1 MRPSYLPMEPQ
12 YEGPLKYYV
21 TLCKQGLLLPGRKFK
36 RSENPKISV
45 IIPMYNEQKN
55 ALTIIRSCQNQTMQ
69 DIEIVCVNDN
79 SNDKTLEILESLQKV
94 DPRIVIITNET
105 NRGVIYNRIFG
116 ALHSRGEYVT
126 FIDADDAMCN
136 FDIFQKAYDNATKDY
151 GEKLDIVH
159 YQTCGCKYLDN
170 GEMDKFYLFFTFNL
184 FNFNKVI
191 KQPEIRDNYMQKK
204 KHVTGSGFVFDKIYS
219 RNLIKRIADY
229 IGPHIWNQNLIF
241 VDDFLLAFA
250 AMRTTDSIVNSG
262 QVGYWH
268 FMDTVTSTTSNV
280 FEIIGDRLKNPD
292 KTNKKLGDYMIILE
306 RMLELT
312 EDDKE
317 SLEIREDIL
326 SNLVQDQYL
335 PSIARSV
342 HFDKFLSLFEKL
354 YNWKY
359 ITKEAQKRIS
369 EKYQKCAEKNAA
381 HREEWFAKVAEQKR
395 LKEEQ
400 QQNNGS
406 QSDKNK
412 KADAE

>member
-1 MRPSYLPMEPQ
+1 MRPSYLKMDLQ
-12 YEGPLKYYV
+12 YETPLKYYV
-21 TLCKQGLLLPGRKFK
+21 TLCKKGVLLPGRKFV
-36 RSENPKISV
+36 RSEKPKISV
-45 IIPMYNEQKN
+45 IIPMYNEEKN
-55 ALTIIRSCQNQTMQ
+55 ALTIIRSVQNQTLQ

-94 DPRIVIITNET
+94 DPRITIITNLT

-116 ALHSRGEYVT
+116 ALQSKGEYVT

-136 FDIFQKAYDNATKDY
+136 FEIFERAYNNATKDF

-170 GEMDKFYLFFTFNL
+170 GEMDNFYLFFTFNL
-184 FNFNKVI
+184 HNFNQVI

-219 RNLIKRIADY
+219 KELIYRIADY
-229 IGPHIWNQNLIF
+229 LGPHIWNQNLIF

-250 AMRTTDSIVNSG
+250 AMRTTNSIVNSG

-280 FEIIGDRLKNPD
+280 FEIEGYRLKNPD

-312 EDDKE
+312 DDDKE
-317 SLEIREDIL
+317 TLEIREDIL

-359 ITKEAQKRIS
+359 ITPDAKKRINKYVEFCLKYWVDP
-369 EKYQKCAEKNAA
+369 EKKVRYILE
-381 HREEWFAKVAEQKR
+381 AK
-395 LKEEQ
+395 
-400 QQNNGS
+400 
-406 QSDKNK
+406 D
-412 KADAE
+412 

>member
-136 FDIFQKAYDNATKDY
+136 FEIFQKAYDNATKDY

-191 KQPEIRDNYMQKK
+191 KQPE
-204 KHVTGSGFVFDKIYS
+204 
-219 RNLIKRIADY
+219 
-229 IGPHIWNQNLIF
+229 
-241 VDDFLLAFA
+241 
-250 AMRTTDSIVNSG
+250 
-262 QVGYWH
+262 
-268 FMDTVTSTTSNV
+268 
-280 FEIIGDRLKNPD
+280 
-292 KTNKKLGDYMIILE
+292 
-306 RMLELT
+306 
-312 EDDKE
+312 
-317 SLEIREDIL
+317 
-326 SNLVQDQYL
+326 
-335 PSIARSV
+335 
-342 HFDKFLSLFEKL
+342 
-354 YNWKY
+354 
-359 ITKEAQKRIS
+359 
-369 EKYQKCAEKNAA
+369 
-381 HREEWFAKVAEQKR
+381 
-395 LKEEQ
+395 
-400 QQNNGS
+400 
-406 QSDKNK
+406 
-412 KADAE
+412 

>member
-136 FDIFQKAYDNATKDY
+136 FEIFQKAYDNATKDY

-219 RNLIKRIADY
+219 RPLMKRIADY

-280 FEIIGDRLKNPD
+280 FEIVENRLKNPD

-359 ITKEAQKRIS
+359 ITKEAQKRIN
-369 EKYQKCAEKNAA
+369 KYVEFCLKY
-381 HREEWFAKVAEQKR
+381 WVDPAKKIKYI
-395 LKEEQ
+395 L
-400 QQNNGS
+400 
-406 QSDKNK
+406 
-412 KADAE
+412 DAKDDD

>member
-1 MRPSYLPMEPQ
+1 MRPSYLKMDLQ
-12 YEGPLKYYV
+12 YETPLKYYV
-21 TLCKQGLLLPGRKFK
+21 TLCKKGVLLPGRKFV
-36 RSENPKISV
+36 RSEKPKISV
-45 IIPMYNEQKN
+45 IIPMYNEEKN
-55 ALTIIRSCQNQTMQ
+55 ALTIIRSVQNQTLQ

-94 DPRIVIITNET
+94 DPRITIITNLT

-116 ALHSRGEYVT
+116 ALQSKGEYVT

-136 FDIFQKAYDNATKDY
+136 FEIFERAYNNATKDF

-170 GEMDKFYLFFTFNL
+170 GEMDNFYLFFTFNL
-184 FNFNKVI
+184 HNFNKVI

-219 RNLIKRIADY
+219 KELIYRIADY
-229 IGPHIWNQNLIF
+229 LGPHIWNQNLIF

-250 AMRTTDSIVNSG
+250 AMRTTNSIVNSG

-280 FEIIGDRLKNPD
+280 FEIEGYRLKNPD

-312 EDDKE
+312 DDDKE
-317 SLEIREDIL
+317 TLEIREDIL

-359 ITKEAQKRIS
+359 ITPDAKKRINKYVEFCLKYWVDP
-369 EKYQKCAEKNAA
+369 EKKVRYILE
-381 HREEWFAKVAEQKR
+381 AK
-395 LKEEQ
+395 
-400 QQNNGS
+400 
-406 QSDKNK
+406 D
-412 KADAE
+412 

>member
-1 MRPSYLPMEPQ
+1 MRPSYLKMDLQ
-12 YEGPLKYYV
+12 YETPLKYYV
-21 TLCKQGLLLPGRKFK
+21 TLCKKGVLLPGRKFI
-36 RSENPKISV
+36 RSKKPKISV
-45 IIPMYNEQKN
+45 IIPMYNEEKN
-55 ALTIIRSCQNQTMQ
+55 ALTIIRSVQNQTLQ

-79 SNDKTLEILESLQKV
+79 SNDKTLEILESLQKD
-94 DPRIVIITNET
+94 DPRITIITNLT

-116 ALHSRGEYVT
+116 ALQSKGEYVT

-136 FDIFQKAYDNATKDY
+136 FEIFERAYNNATKDF

-170 GEMDKFYLFFTFNL
+170 GEMDNFYLFFTFNL
-184 FNFNKVI
+184 HNFNQVI

-219 RNLIKRIADY
+219 KELIYRIADY
-229 IGPHIWNQNLIF
+229 LGPHIWNQNLIF

-250 AMRTTDSIVNSG
+250 AMRTTNSIVNSG

-280 FEIIGDRLKNPD
+280 FEIEGYRLKNPD

-312 EDDKE
+312 DDDKE
-317 SLEIREDIL
+317 TLEIREDIL

-359 ITKEAQKRIS
+359 ITPDAKKRINKYVEFCLKYWVDP
-369 EKYQKCAEKNAA
+369 EKKVRYILE
-381 HREEWFAKVAEQKR
+381 AK
-395 LKEEQ
+395 
-400 QQNNGS
+400 
-406 QSDKNK
+406 D
-412 KADAE
+412 

>member
-21 TLCKQGLLLPGRKFK
+21 TLCKQGILLPGRKFV

-45 IIPMYNEQKN
+45 IIPMYNEEKN
-55 ALTIIRSCQNQTMQ
+55 ALTIIRSVQNQTLQ
-69 DIEIVCVNDN
+69 DLEIVCVNDN
-79 SNDKTLEILESLQKV
+79 SNDKTLEILQSLQKV
-94 DPRIVIITNET
+94 DPRITIITNTT

-116 ALHSRGEYVT
+116 ALHSKGEYVT

-136 FDIFQKAYDNATKDY
+136 FEIFQKAYDNATKDY

-170 GEMDKFYLFFTFNL
+170 GEMDRFYLFFTFNL

-219 RNLIKRIADY
+219 RPLMKRIADY

-268 FMDTVTSTTSNV
+268 FMDTATSTTSNV
-280 FEIIGDRLKNPD
+280 FEIVENRLKNPD

-342 HFDKFLSLFEKL
+342 HFEKFLSLFEKL

-359 ITKEAQKRIS
+359 VTTEVKKRINKYVEFCLKYWVDP
-369 EKYQKCAEKNAA
+369 EKKVKYILD
-381 HREEWFAKVAEQKR
+381 AK
-395 LKEEQ
+395 
-400 QQNNGS
+400 
-406 QSDKNK
+406 D
-412 KADAE
+412 D

>member
-21 TLCKQGLLLPGRKFK
+21 TLCKQGILLPGRKFV

-45 IIPMYNEQKN
+45 IIPMYNEEKN
-55 ALTIIRSCQNQTMQ
+55 ALTIIRSVQNQTLQ
-69 DIEIVCVNDN
+69 DLEIVCVNDN
-79 SNDKTLEILESLQKV
+79 SNDKTLEILQSLQKV
-94 DPRIVIITNET
+94 DPRITIITNTT

-116 ALHSRGEYVT
+116 ALHSKGEYVT

-136 FDIFQKAYDNATKDY
+136 FEIFQKAYDNATKDY

-170 GEMDKFYLFFTFNL
+170 GEMDRFYLFFTFNL
-184 FNFNKVI
+184 YNFNKVI

-219 RNLIKRIADY
+219 RPLMKRIADY

-280 FEIIGDRLKNPD
+280 FEIVENRLKNPD

-317 SLEIREDIL
+317 SFEIREDIL

-342 HFDKFLSLFEKL
+342 HFEKFLSLFEKL

-359 ITKEAQKRIS
+359 VTTEVKKRINKYVEFCLKYWVDP
-369 EKYQKCAEKNAA
+369 EKKVKYILD
-381 HREEWFAKVAEQKR
+381 AKE
-395 LKEEQ
+395 
-400 QQNNGS
+400 
-406 QSDKNK
+406 D
-412 KADAE
+412 

>member
-1 MRPSYLPMEPQ
+1 MRPSYLKMDLQ
-12 YEGPLKYYV
+12 YETPLKYYV
-21 TLCKQGLLLPGRKFK
+21 TLCKKGILLPGRQFI
-36 RSENPKISV
+36 RSEKPKISV
-45 IIPMYNEQKN
+45 IIPMYNEEKN
-55 ALTIIRSCQNQTMQ
+55 ALTIIRSVQNQTLQ

-79 SNDKTLEILESLQKV
+79 SNDKTLEILESMQKV
-94 DPRIVIITNET
+94 DPRITIITNLT

-116 ALHSRGEYVT
+116 ALHSKGEYVT
-126 FIDADDAMCN
+126 FIDADDAICN
-136 FDIFQKAYDNATKDY
+136 FEIFQRAYNMATKDY
-151 GEKLDIVH
+151 KEKIDIIH

-170 GEMDKFYLFFTFNL
+170 GEMDDFYLFFTFNL
-184 FNFNKVI
+184 HNFNILI

-219 RNLIKRIADY
+219 KELIYRIADY

-250 AMRTTDSIVNSG
+250 AMRTTNSIVNSG

-280 FEIIGDRLKNPD
+280 FEIEGYRLKNPD

-312 EDDKE
+312 DDDKE
-317 SLEIREDIL
+317 TLEIREDIL

-359 ITKEAQKRIS
+359 TTSEVKKRINKYVEFCLKYWVDP
-369 EKYQKCAEKNAA
+369 EK
-381 HREEWFAKVAEQKR
+381 KVRYILESKD
-395 LKEEQ
+395 E
-400 QQNNGS
+400 
-406 QSDKNK
+406 
-412 KADAE
+412 

>member
-136 FDIFQKAYDNATKDY
+136 FEIFQKAYDNATKDY

-219 RNLIKRIADY
+219 RPLMERIADY

-280 FEIIGDRLKNPD
+280 FEIVENRLKNPD

-359 ITKEAQKRIS
+359 ITKEAQKRIN
-369 EKYQKCAEKNAA
+369 KYVEFCLKY
-381 HREEWFAKVAEQKR
+381 WVDPAKKIKYI
-395 LKEEQ
+395 L
-400 QQNNGS
+400 
-406 QSDKNK
+406 
-412 KADAE
+412 DAKDDD

>member
-136 FDIFQKAYDNATKDY
+136 FEIFQKAYDNATKDY

-342 HFDKFLSLFEKL
+342 HFDNFLSLFEKL

-359 ITKEAQKRIS
+359 ITKEAQKRIN
-369 EKYQKCAEKNAA
+369 KYVEFCLKY
-381 HREEWFAKVAEQKR
+381 WVDPAKKIKYI
-395 LKEEQ
+395 L
-400 QQNNGS
+400 
-406 QSDKNK
+406 
-412 KADAE
+412 DAKDDD

>member
-1 MRPSYLPMEPQ
+1 MRPSYLKMDLQ
-12 YEGPLKYYV
+12 YETPLKYYV
-21 TLCKQGLLLPGRKFK
+21 TLCKKGVLLPGRKFV
-36 RSENPKISV
+36 RSEKPKISV
-45 IIPMYNEQKN
+45 IIPMYNEEKN
-55 ALTIIRSCQNQTMQ
+55 ALTIIRSVQNQTLQ

-94 DPRIVIITNET
+94 DPRITIITNLT

-116 ALHSRGEYVT
+116 ALQSKGEYVT

-136 FDIFQKAYDNATKDY
+136 FEIFERAYNNATKDF

-170 GEMDKFYLFFTFNL
+170 GEMDNFYLFFTFNL
-184 FNFNKVI
+184 HNFNQVI

-219 RNLIKRIADY
+219 KELIYRIADY
-229 IGPHIWNQNLIF
+229 LGPHIWNQNLIF

-250 AMRTTDSIVNSG
+250 AMRTTNSIVNSG

-280 FEIIGDRLKNPD
+280 FEIEGYRLKNPD

-312 EDDKE
+312 DDDKE
-317 SLEIREDIL
+317 TLEIREDIL

-359 ITKEAQKRIS
+359 ITPDAKKRIN
-369 EKYQKCAEKNAA
+369 KYVEFCLKYWVKKKKKVRYILE
-381 HREEWFAKVAEQKR
+381 AK
-395 LKEEQ
+395 
-400 QQNNGS
+400 
-406 QSDKNK
+406 D
-412 KADAE
+412 

>member
-1 MRPSYLPMEPQ
+1 MRPSYLKMDLQ
-12 YEGPLKYYV
+12 YETPLKYYV
-21 TLCKQGLLLPGRKFK
+21 TLCKKGMLLPGRKFI
-36 RSENPKISV
+36 RSEKPKISV
-45 IIPMYNEQKN
+45 IIPMYNEEKN
-55 ALTIIRSCQNQTMQ
+55 ALTIIRSVQNQTLQ

-94 DPRIVIITNET
+94 DPRITIITNLT

-116 ALHSRGEYVT
+116 ALQSKGEYVT

-136 FDIFQKAYDNATKDY
+136 FEIFERAYNNATKDF

-170 GEMDKFYLFFTFNL
+170 GEMDNFYLFFTFNL
-184 FNFNKVI
+184 HNFNQVI

-219 RNLIKRIADY
+219 KELIYRIADY
-229 IGPHIWNQNLIF
+229 LGPHIWNQNLIF

-250 AMRTTDSIVNSG
+250 AMRTTNSIVNSG

-280 FEIIGDRLKNPD
+280 FEIEGYRLKNPD

-312 EDDKE
+312 DDDKE
-317 SLEIREDIL
+317 TLEIREDIL

-359 ITKEAQKRIS
+359 ITPDAKKRINKYVEFCLKYWVDP
-369 EKYQKCAEKNAA
+369 EKKVRYILE
-381 HREEWFAKVAEQKR
+381 AK
-395 LKEEQ
+395 
-400 QQNNGS
+400 
-406 QSDKNK
+406 D
-412 KADAE
+412 

>member
-1 MRPSYLPMEPQ
+1 MRPSYLKMDLQ
-12 YEGPLKYYV
+12 YETPLKYYV
-21 TLCKQGLLLPGRKFK
+21 TLCKKGVLLPGRKFV
-36 RSENPKISV
+36 RSEKPKISV
-45 IIPMYNEQKN
+45 IIPMYNEEKN
-55 ALTIIRSCQNQTMQ
+55 ALTIIRSVQNQTLQ

-94 DPRIVIITNET
+94 DPRITIITNLT

-116 ALHSRGEYVT
+116 ALQSKGEYVT

-136 FDIFQKAYDNATKDY
+136 FEIFERAYNNATKDF

-170 GEMDKFYLFFTFNL
+170 GEMDNFYLFFTFNL
-184 FNFNKVI
+184 HNFNQVI

-219 RNLIKRIADY
+219 KELIYRIADY
-229 IGPHIWNQNLIF
+229 LGPHIWNQNLIF

-250 AMRTTDSIVNSG
+250 AMRTTNSIVNSG

-280 FEIIGDRLKNPD
+280 FEIEGYRLKNPD

-312 EDDKE
+312 DDDKE
-317 SLEIREDIL
+317 TLEIREDIL

-354 YNWKY
+354 NNWKY
-359 ITKEAQKRIS
+359 ITPDAKKRINKYVEFCLKYWVDP
-369 EKYQKCAEKNAA
+369 EKKVRYILE
-381 HREEWFAKVAEQKR
+381 AK
-395 LKEEQ
+395 
-400 QQNNGS
+400 
-406 QSDKNK
+406 D
-412 KADAE
+412 

>member
-1 MRPSYLPMEPQ
+1 MRPSYLKMDLQ
-12 YEGPLKYYV
+12 YETPLKYYV
-21 TLCKQGLLLPGRKFK
+21 TLCKKGVLLPGRKFV
-36 RSENPKISV
+36 RSEKPKISV
-45 IIPMYNEQKN
+45 IIPMYNEVKN
-55 ALTIIRSCQNQTMQ
+55 ALTIVRSVQNQTLQ

-94 DPRIVIITNET
+94 DPRITIITNLT

-116 ALHSRGEYVT
+116 ALQSKGEYVT

-136 FDIFQKAYDNATKDY
+136 FEIFEKAYNNATKDF

-170 GEMDKFYLFFTFNL
+170 GEMDNFYLFFTFNL
-184 FNFNKVI
+184 HNFNQVI

-219 RNLIKRIADY
+219 KELIYRIADY
-229 IGPHIWNQNLIF
+229 LGPHIWNQNLIF

-250 AMRTTDSIVNSG
+250 AMRTTNSIVNSG

-280 FEIIGDRLKNPD
+280 FEIEGYRLKNPD

-312 EDDKE
+312 DDDKE
-317 SLEIREDIL
+317 TLEIREDIL

-359 ITKEAQKRIS
+359 ITPDAKKRINKYVEFCLKYWVDP
-369 EKYQKCAEKNAA
+369 EKKVRYILE
-381 HREEWFAKVAEQKR
+381 AK
-395 LKEEQ
+395 
-400 QQNNGS
+400 
-406 QSDKNK
+406 D
-412 KADAE
+412 

>member
-1 MRPSYLPMEPQ
+1 MEPQ

-21 TLCKQGLLLPGRKFK
+21 TLCKQGILLPGRKFV

-45 IIPMYNEQKN
+45 IIPMYNEEKN
-55 ALTIIRSCQNQTMQ
+55 ALTIIRSVQNQTLQ
-69 DIEIVCVNDN
+69 DLEIVCVNDN
-79 SNDKTLEILESLQKV
+79 SNDKTLEILQSLQKV
-94 DPRIVIITNET
+94 DPRITIITNTT

-116 ALHSRGEYVT
+116 ALHSKGEYVT

-136 FDIFQKAYDNATKDY
+136 FEIFQKAYDNATKDY

-170 GEMDKFYLFFTFNL
+170 GEMDRFYLFFTFNL

-219 RNLIKRIADY
+219 RPLMKRIADY

-280 FEIIGDRLKNPD
+280 FEIVENRLKNPD

-342 HFDKFLSLFEKL
+342 HFEKFLSLFEKL

-359 ITKEAQKRIS
+359 VTTEVKKRINKYVEFCLKYWVDP
-369 EKYQKCAEKNAA
+369 EKKFKYIIY
-381 HREEWFAKVAEQKR
+381 
-395 LKEEQ
+395 
-400 QQNNGS
+400 
-406 QSDKNK
+406 
-412 KADAE
+412 

>member
-1 MRPSYLPMEPQ
+1 MDLQ
-12 YEGPLKYYV
+12 YETPLKYYV
-21 TLCKQGLLLPGRKFK
+21 TLCKKGMLLPGRKFI
-36 RSENPKISV
+36 RSEKPKISV
-45 IIPMYNEQKN
+45 IIPMYNEEKN
-55 ALTIIRSCQNQTMQ
+55 ALTIIRSVQNQTLQ

-94 DPRIVIITNET
+94 DPRITIITNLT

-116 ALHSRGEYVT
+116 ALQSKGEYVT

-136 FDIFQKAYDNATKDY
+136 FEIFERAYNNATKDY

-170 GEMDKFYLFFTFNL
+170 GEMDNFYLFFTFNL
-184 FNFNKVI
+184 HNFNQVI

-219 RNLIKRIADY
+219 KELIYRIADY
-229 IGPHIWNQNLIF
+229 LGPHIWNQNLIF

-250 AMRTTDSIVNSG
+250 AMRTTNSIVNSG

-280 FEIIGDRLKNPD
+280 FEIEGYRLKNPD

-312 EDDKE
+312 DDDKE
-317 SLEIREDIL
+317 TLEIREDIL

-359 ITKEAQKRIS
+359 ITPDAKKRINKYVEFCLKYWVDP
-369 EKYQKCAEKNAA
+369 EKKVRYILE
-381 HREEWFAKVAEQKR
+381 AK
-395 LKEEQ
+395 
-400 QQNNGS
+400 
-406 QSDKNK
+406 D
-412 KADAE
+412 

>member
-1 MRPSYLPMEPQ
+1 MEPQ

-21 TLCKQGLLLPGRKFK
+21 TLCKKDVLLPGRRFI
-36 RSENPKISV
+36 RSEKPKISV
-45 IIPMYNEQKN
+45 IIPMFNEQKN
-55 ALTIIRSCQNQTMQ
+55 ALTVIRSVQNQTLQ

-94 DPRIVIITNET
+94 DPRITIITNLT

-116 ALHSRGEYVT
+116 ALQSKGEYVT

-136 FDIFQKAYDNATKDY
+136 FEIFERAYNNATKDF

-170 GEMDKFYLFFTFNL
+170 GEMDNFYLFFTFNL
-184 FNFNKVI
+184 HNFNQVI

-219 RNLIKRIADY
+219 KELIYRIADY
-229 IGPHIWNQNLIF
+229 LGPHIWNQNLIF

-250 AMRTTDSIVNSG
+250 AMRTTNSIVNSG

-280 FEIIGDRLKNPD
+280 FEIEGYRLKNPD

-312 EDDKE
+312 DDDKE
-317 SLEIREDIL
+317 TLEIREDIL

-342 HFDKFLSLFEKL
+342 HFDKFLSLFKKL

-359 ITKEAQKRIS
+359 TTPECKKRINGYVEFS
-369 EKYQKCAEKNAA
+369 LKYWVDPEK
-381 HREEWFAKVAEQKR
+381 KVKYILESK
-395 LKEEQ
+395 
-400 QQNNGS
+400 
-406 QSDKNK
+406 D
-412 KADAE
+412 

>member
-21 TLCKQGLLLPGRKFK
+21 TLCKQGILLPGRKFV

-45 IIPMYNEQKN
+45 IIPMYNEEKN
-55 ALTIIRSCQNQTMQ
+55 ALTIIRSVQNQTLQ
-69 DIEIVCVNDN
+69 DLEIVCVNDN
-79 SNDKTLEILESLQKV
+79 SNDKTLEILQSLQKV
-94 DPRIVIITNET
+94 DPRITIITNTT

-116 ALHSRGEYVT
+116 ALHSKGEYVT
-126 FIDADDAMCN
+126 FIGADDAMCN
-136 FDIFQKAYDNATKDY
+136 FEIFQKAYDNATKDY

-170 GEMDKFYLFFTFNL
+170 GEMDRFYLFFTFNL
-184 FNFNKVI
+184 YNFNKVI

-219 RNLIKRIADY
+219 RPLMKRIADY

-280 FEIIGDRLKNPD
+280 FEIVENRLKNPD

-342 HFDKFLSLFEKL
+342 HFEKFLSLFEKL

-359 ITKEAQKRIS
+359 VTTEVKKRINKYVEFCLKYWVDP
-369 EKYQKCAEKNAA
+369 EKKVKYILD
-381 HREEWFAKVAEQKR
+381 AK
-395 LKEEQ
+395 
-400 QQNNGS
+400 
-406 QSDKNK
+406 D
-412 KADAE
+412 D

>member
-12 YEGPLKYYV
+12 YEGPLKYFV

-136 FDIFQKAYDNATKDY
+136 FEIFQKAYDNATKDY

-359 ITKEAQKRIS
+359 ITKEAQKRIN
-369 EKYQKCAEKNAA
+369 KYVEFCLKY
-381 HREEWFAKVAEQKR
+381 WVDPAKKIKYI
-395 LKEEQ
+395 L
-400 QQNNGS
+400 
-406 QSDKNK
+406 
-412 KADAE
+412 DAKDDD

>member
-1 MRPSYLPMEPQ
+1 MEPQ

-21 TLCKQGLLLPGRKFK
+21 TLCKQGILLPGRKFV

-45 IIPMYNEQKN
+45 IIPMYNEEKN
-55 ALTIIRSCQNQTMQ
+55 ALTIIRSVQNQTLQ
-69 DIEIVCVNDN
+69 DLEIVCVNDN
-79 SNDKTLEILESLQKV
+79 SNDKTLEILQSLQKV
-94 DPRIVIITNET
+94 DPRITIITNTT

-116 ALHSRGEYVT
+116 ALHSKGEYVT

-136 FDIFQKAYDNATKDY
+136 FEIFQKAYDNATKDY

-170 GEMDKFYLFFTFNL
+170 GEMDRFYLFFTFNL

-219 RNLIKRIADY
+219 RPLMKRIADY

-280 FEIIGDRLKNPD
+280 FEIVENRLKNPD

-342 HFDKFLSLFEKL
+342 HFEKFLSLFEKL

-359 ITKEAQKRIS
+359 VTTEVKKRINKYVEFCLKYWVDP
-369 EKYQKCAEKNAA
+369 EKKVKYILD
-381 HREEWFAKVAEQKR
+381 AK
-395 LKEEQ
+395 
-400 QQNNGS
+400 
-406 QSDKNK
+406 D
-412 KADAE
+412 D

>member
-1 MRPSYLPMEPQ
+1 MRPSYLKMDLQ
-12 YEGPLKYYV
+12 YETPLKYYV
-21 TLCKQGLLLPGRKFK
+21 TLCKKGVLLPGRKFI
-36 RSENPKISV
+36 RSEKPKISV
-45 IIPMYNEQKN
+45 IIPMYNEEKN
-55 ALTIIRSCQNQTMQ
+55 ALTIIRSVQNQTLQ

-79 SNDKTLEILESLQKV
+79 SNDKTLEILESLQKD
-94 DPRIVIITNET
+94 DPRITIITNLT

-116 ALHSRGEYVT
+116 ALQSKGEYVT

-136 FDIFQKAYDNATKDY
+136 FEIFERAYNNATKDF

-170 GEMDKFYLFFTFNL
+170 GEMDNFYLFFTFNL
-184 FNFNKVI
+184 HNFNQVI

-219 RNLIKRIADY
+219 KELIYRIADY
-229 IGPHIWNQNLIF
+229 LGPHIWNQNLIF

-250 AMRTTDSIVNSG
+250 AMRTTNSIVNSG

-280 FEIIGDRLKNPD
+280 FEIEGYRLKNPD

-312 EDDKE
+312 DDDKE
-317 SLEIREDIL
+317 TLEIREDIL

-359 ITKEAQKRIS
+359 ITPDAKKRINKYVEFCLKYWVDP
-369 EKYQKCAEKNAA
+369 EKKVRYILE
-381 HREEWFAKVAEQKR
+381 AK
-395 LKEEQ
+395 
-400 QQNNGS
+400 
-406 QSDKNK
+406 D
-412 KADAE
+412 

>member
-21 TLCKQGLLLPGRKFK
+21 TLCKQGILLPGRKFV

-45 IIPMYNEQKN
+45 IIPMYNEEKN
-55 ALTIIRSCQNQTMQ
+55 ALTIIRSVQNQTLQ
-69 DIEIVCVNDN
+69 DLEIVCVNDN
-79 SNDKTLEILESLQKV
+79 SNDKTLEILQSLQKV
-94 DPRIVIITNET
+94 DPRITIITNTT

-116 ALHSRGEYVT
+116 ALHSKGEYVT

-136 FDIFQKAYDNATKDY
+136 FEIFQKAYDNATKDY

-170 GEMDKFYLFFTFNL
+170 GEMDRFYLFFTFNL
-184 FNFNKVI
+184 YNFNKVI
-191 KQPEIRDNYMQKK
+191 KQPEIRENYMQKK

-219 RNLIKRIADY
+219 RPLMKRIADY

-280 FEIIGDRLKNPD
+280 FEIVENRLKNPD

-342 HFDKFLSLFEKL
+342 HFEKFLSLFEKL

-359 ITKEAQKRIS
+359 VTTEVKKRINKYVEFCLKYWVDP
-369 EKYQKCAEKNAA
+369 EKKVKYILD
-381 HREEWFAKVAEQKR
+381 AK
-395 LKEEQ
+395 
-400 QQNNGS
+400 
-406 QSDKNK
+406 D
-412 KADAE
+412 D

>member
-1 MRPSYLPMEPQ
+1 MRPSYLKMDLQ
-12 YEGPLKYYV
+12 YETPLKYYV
-21 TLCKQGLLLPGRKFK
+21 TLCKKGVLLPGRKFV
-36 RSENPKISV
+36 RSEKPKISV
-45 IIPMYNEQKN
+45 IIPMYNEEKN
-55 ALTIIRSCQNQTMQ
+55 ALTIVRSVQNQTLQ

-94 DPRIVIITNET
+94 DPRITIITNLT

-116 ALHSRGEYVT
+116 ALQSKGEYVT

-136 FDIFQKAYDNATKDY
+136 FEIFERAYNNATKDF

-170 GEMDKFYLFFTFNL
+170 GEMDNFYLFFTFNL
-184 FNFNKVI
+184 HNFNQVI

-219 RNLIKRIADY
+219 KELIYRIADY
-229 IGPHIWNQNLIF
+229 LGPHIWNQNLIF

-250 AMRTTDSIVNSG
+250 AMRTTNSIVNSG

-280 FEIIGDRLKNPD
+280 FEIEGYRLKNPD

-312 EDDKE
+312 DDDKE
-317 SLEIREDIL
+317 TLEIREDIL

-359 ITKEAQKRIS
+359 ITPDAKKRINKYVEFCLKYWVDP
-369 EKYQKCAEKNAA
+369 EKKVRYILE
-381 HREEWFAKVAEQKR
+381 AK
-395 LKEEQ
+395 
-400 QQNNGS
+400 
-406 QSDKNK
+406 D
-412 KADAE
+412 

>member
-1 MRPSYLPMEPQ
+1 MRPSYLKMDLQ
-12 YEGPLKYYV
+12 YETPLKYYV
-21 TLCKQGLLLPGRKFK
+21 TLCKKGVLLPGRKFV
-36 RSENPKISV
+36 RSEKPKISV
-45 IIPMYNEQKN
+45 IIPMYNEEKN
-55 ALTIIRSCQNQTMQ
+55 ALTIVRSVQNQTLQ

-94 DPRIVIITNET
+94 DPRITIITNLT

-116 ALHSRGEYVT
+116 ALQSKGEYVT

-136 FDIFQKAYDNATKDY
+136 FEIFEKAYNNATKDF

-170 GEMDKFYLFFTFNL
+170 GEMDNFYLFFTFNL
-184 FNFNKVI
+184 HNFNQVI

-219 RNLIKRIADY
+219 KELIYRIADY
-229 IGPHIWNQNLIF
+229 LGPHIWNQNLIF

-250 AMRTTDSIVNSG
+250 AMRTTNSIVNSG

-280 FEIIGDRLKNPD
+280 FEIEGYRLKNPD

-312 EDDKE
+312 DDDKE
-317 SLEIREDIL
+317 TLEIREDIL

-359 ITKEAQKRIS
+359 ITPDAKKRINKYVEFCLKYWVDP
-369 EKYQKCAEKNAA
+369 EKKVRYILE
-381 HREEWFAKVAEQKR
+381 AK
-395 LKEEQ
+395 
-400 QQNNGS
+400 
-406 QSDKNK
+406 D
-412 KADAE
+412 

>member
-1 MRPSYLPMEPQ
+1 MEPQ

-55 ALTIIRSCQNQTMQ
+55 ALTIIRSCQNQTLQ

-280 FEIIGDRLKNPD
+280 FEIVGDRLKNPD

-359 ITKEAQKRIS
+359 ITKEAQKRIN
-369 EKYQKCAEKNAA
+369 KYVEFCLKY
-381 HREEWFAKVAEQKR
+381 WVDPAKKI
-395 LKEEQ
+395 KYII
-400 QQNNGS
+400 
-406 QSDKNK
+406 
-412 KADAE
+412 DAKDDD

>member
-1 MRPSYLPMEPQ
+1 MRPSYLKMDLQ
-12 YEGPLKYYV
+12 YETPLKYYV
-21 TLCKQGLLLPGRKFK
+21 TLCKKGVLLPGRKFV
-36 RSENPKISV
+36 RSEKPKISV
-45 IIPMYNEQKN
+45 IIPMYNEEKN
-55 ALTIIRSCQNQTMQ
+55 ALTIIRSVQNQTLQ
-69 DIEIVCVNDN
+69 DIEILCVNDN

-94 DPRIVIITNET
+94 DPRITIITNLT

-116 ALHSRGEYVT
+116 ALQSKGEYVT

-136 FDIFQKAYDNATKDY
+136 FEIFERAYNNATKDF

-170 GEMDKFYLFFTFNL
+170 GEMDNFYLFFTFNL
-184 FNFNKVI
+184 HNFNKVI

-219 RNLIKRIADY
+219 KELIYRIADY
-229 IGPHIWNQNLIF
+229 LGPHIWNQNLIF

-250 AMRTTDSIVNSG
+250 AMRTTNSIVNSG

-280 FEIIGDRLKNPD
+280 FEIEGYRLKNPD

-312 EDDKE
+312 DDDKE
-317 SLEIREDIL
+317 TLEIREDIL

-359 ITKEAQKRIS
+359 ITPDAKKRINKYVEFCLKYWVDP
-369 EKYQKCAEKNAA
+369 EKKVRYILE
-381 HREEWFAKVAEQKR
+381 AK
-395 LKEEQ
+395 
-400 QQNNGS
+400 
-406 QSDKNK
+406 D
-412 KADAE
+412 

>member
-1 MRPSYLPMEPQ
+1 MRPSYLKMDLQ
-12 YEGPLKYYV
+12 YETPLKYYV
-21 TLCKQGLLLPGRKFK
+21 TLCKKGVLLPGRKFV
-36 RSENPKISV
+36 RSEKPKISV
-45 IIPMYNEQKN
+45 IIPMYNEEKN
-55 ALTIIRSCQNQTMQ
+55 ALTIIRSVQNQTLQ

-94 DPRIVIITNET
+94 DPRITIITNLT

-116 ALHSRGEYVT
+116 ALQSKGEYVT

-136 FDIFQKAYDNATKDY
+136 FEIFERAYNNATKDF

-170 GEMDKFYLFFTFNL
+170 GEMDNFYLFFTFNL
-184 FNFNKVI
+184 HNFNQVI
-191 KQPEIRDNYMQKK
+191 KQPEIRDNYMQNK

-219 RNLIKRIADY
+219 KELIYRIADY
-229 IGPHIWNQNLIF
+229 LGPHIWNQNLIF

-250 AMRTTDSIVNSG
+250 AMRTTNSIVNSG

-280 FEIIGDRLKNPD
+280 FEIEGYRLKNPD

-312 EDDKE
+312 DDDKE
-317 SLEIREDIL
+317 TLEIREDIL

-359 ITKEAQKRIS
+359 ITPDAKKRINKYVEFCLKYWVDP
-369 EKYQKCAEKNAA
+369 EKKVRYILE
-381 HREEWFAKVAEQKR
+381 AK
-395 LKEEQ
+395 
-400 QQNNGS
+400 
-406 QSDKNK
+406 D
-412 KADAE
+412 

>member
-21 TLCKQGLLLPGRKFK
+21 TLCKQGILLPGRKFV

-45 IIPMYNEQKN
+45 IIPMYNEEKN
-55 ALTIIRSCQNQTMQ
+55 ALTIIRSVQNQTLQ
-69 DIEIVCVNDN
+69 DLEIVCVNDN
-79 SNDKTLEILESLQKV
+79 SNDKTLEILQSLQKV
-94 DPRIVIITNET
+94 DPRITIITNTT

-116 ALHSRGEYVT
+116 ALHSKGEYVT

-136 FDIFQKAYDNATKDY
+136 FEIFQKAYDNATKDY

-170 GEMDKFYLFFTFNL
+170 GEMDRFYLFFTFNL

-191 KQPEIRDNYMQKK
+191 KQHEIRDNYMQKK

-219 RNLIKRIADY
+219 RPLMKRIADY

-280 FEIIGDRLKNPD
+280 FEIVENRLKNPD

-342 HFDKFLSLFEKL
+342 HFEKFLSLFEKL

-359 ITKEAQKRIS
+359 VTTEVKKRINKYVEFCLKYWVDP
-369 EKYQKCAEKNAA
+369 EKKVKYILD
-381 HREEWFAKVAEQKR
+381 AK
-395 LKEEQ
+395 
-400 QQNNGS
+400 
-406 QSDKNK
+406 D
-412 KADAE
+412 D

>member
-21 TLCKQGLLLPGRKFK
+21 TLCKQGILLPGRKFV

-45 IIPMYNEQKN
+45 IIPMYNEEKN
-55 ALTIIRSCQNQTMQ
+55 ALTIIRSVQNQTLQ
-69 DIEIVCVNDN
+69 DLEIVCVNDN
-79 SNDKTLEILESLQKV
+79 SNDKTLEILQSLQKV
-94 DPRIVIITNET
+94 DPRITIITNTT

-116 ALHSRGEYVT
+116 ALHSKGEYVT

-136 FDIFQKAYDNATKDY
+136 FEIFQKAYDNATKDY

-170 GEMDKFYLFFTFNL
+170 GEMDRFYLFFTFNL
-184 FNFNKVI
+184 YNFNKVI

-219 RNLIKRIADY
+219 RPLMKRIADY

-280 FEIIGDRLKNPD
+280 FEIVENRLKNPD
-292 KTNKKLGDYMIILE
+292 KTNKKLGDYMI
-306 RMLELT
+306 
-312 EDDKE
+312 
-317 SLEIREDIL
+317 
-326 SNLVQDQYL
+326 
-335 PSIARSV
+335 
-342 HFDKFLSLFEKL
+342 
-354 YNWKY
+354 
-359 ITKEAQKRIS
+359 
-369 EKYQKCAEKNAA
+369 
-381 HREEWFAKVAEQKR
+381 
-395 LKEEQ
+395 
-400 QQNNGS
+400 
-406 QSDKNK
+406 
-412 KADAE
+412 

>member
-136 FDIFQKAYDNATKDY
+136 FEIFQKAYDNATKDY

-335 PSIARSV
+335 PSIARSE

-359 ITKEAQKRIS
+359 ITKEAQKRIN
-369 EKYQKCAEKNAA
+369 KYVEFCLKY
-381 HREEWFAKVAEQKR
+381 WVDPAKKIKYI
-395 LKEEQ
+395 L
-400 QQNNGS
+400 
-406 QSDKNK
+406 
-412 KADAE
+412 DAKDDD

>member
-21 TLCKQGLLLPGRKFK
+21 TLCKQGILLPGRKFV
-36 RSENPKISV
+36 RSEKPKISV
-45 IIPMYNEQKN
+45 IIPMYNEEKN
-55 ALTIIRSCQNQTMQ
+55 VKTIICSVQNQTLQ

-79 SNDKTLEILESLQKV
+79 SNDKTLEILESEQKV
-94 DPRIVIITNET
+94 DPRITIITNET

-116 ALHSRGEYVT
+116 ALHSKGEYVT

-136 FDIFQKAYDNATKDY
+136 FEIFQKAYDNATKDY

-219 RNLIKRIADY
+219 RPLMKRIADY

-280 FEIIGDRLKNPD
+280 FEIVENRLKNPD

-312 EDDKE
+312 DDDKE

-342 HFDKFLSLFEKL
+342 HFEKFLSLFEKL

-359 ITKEAQKRIS
+359 TTPECKKRINGYVEFS
-369 EKYQKCAEKNAA
+369 LKYWVDPEKKVKYILD
-381 HREEWFAKVAEQKR
+381 AK
-395 LKEEQ
+395 
-400 QQNNGS
+400 
-406 QSDKNK
+406 D
-412 KADAE
+412 D